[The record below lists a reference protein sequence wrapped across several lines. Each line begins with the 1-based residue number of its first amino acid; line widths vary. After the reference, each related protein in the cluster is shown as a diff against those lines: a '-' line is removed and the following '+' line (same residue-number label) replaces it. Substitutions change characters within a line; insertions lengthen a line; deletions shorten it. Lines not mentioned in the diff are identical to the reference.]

1 MLNVKALA
9 LAAGLLSAG
18 CLFVTALLNLAFPSY
33 AGEFLELAGSIYPG
47 YDGPA
52 GIGSAIVVAL
62 YAAVDG
68 VIMGGLLAWLYN
80 RFASPRTSER

>member
-1 MLNVKALA
+1 MMGVKALA

-18 CLFVTALLNLAFPSY
+18 CLFVTALLNLAFPPY
-33 AGEFLELAGSIYPG
+33 AAGFLELAASIYPG

-68 VIMGGLLAWLYN
+68 AVMGGLLAWLYN
-80 RFASPRTSER
+80 RFASRRAA

>member
-1 MLNVKALA
+1 MLDVKALA

-33 AGEFLELAGSIYPG
+33 AAGFLEIAASIYPG
-47 YDGPA
+47 YDGPT

-68 VIMGGLLAWLYN
+68 AVMAGLLAWLYN
-80 RFASPRTSER
+80 RFARRRAA